1 MPLLKASTAQQT
13 RQSCIVMDLSDL
25 EHEATQIVSK
35 ARAEADRILADARQ
49 SAGREATQIREE
61 ARAAGHAEGL
71 QAGLAEGQKTGH
83 DAALANTT
91 PILNDLT
98 ARWSQALEILH
109 QHMPAHA
116 ADART
121 DLVRLALAIAARV
134 THQEALKNK
143 HVAESVVADALALA
157 ATSRTVS
164 LHINPDE
171 EPTLVAYLPALLE
184 KLRTTASVALVPDPE
199 VTPGGVITHFGHG
212 QIDAR
217 LETQLAR
224 IADELLASE

>member
-1 MPLLKASTAQQT
+1 MPLLKANIAQQT

-35 ARAEADRILADARQ
+35 ARAEADRLLTEARQ
-49 SAGREATQIREE
+49 TAQREAAQIRED
-61 ARAAGHAEGL
+61 ARTAGHTEGL
-71 QAGLAEGQKTGH
+71 QAGLAEGQKSGH
-83 DAALANTT
+83 DAAVATT
-91 PILNDLT
+91 TTLLNDLT

-143 HVAESVVADALALA
+143 HVAEAVVADALALA
-157 ATSRTVS
+157 ANSRTVT
-164 LHINPDE
+164 LHVNPDE
-171 EPTLVAYLPALLE
+171 EATLAAYLPALLE

-199 VTPGGVITHFGHG
+199 VTSGGVITHFGHG

-217 LETQLAR
+217 LETQLTR
-224 IADELLASE
+224 IADELLAAD